1 VMKQVVRTG
10 IAFLLIGI
18 ILYNSM
24 GYLMVF
30 PALRMIHR
38 QQVTRMLSD
47 HPDKELVTLSFPKG
61 MERNYKVPGEKEL
74 RYNDKMYDIVRV
86 IDDEKT
92 ITYICYEDEKE
103 DLLIKK
109 SKDFSRSMNTDPKA
123 RTAGLILSGIIK
135 IALISEEA
143 YHFPILPSSLH
154 FFCSFIPYHAP
165 DRSIPELPPRF
176 LS

>member
-1 VMKQVVRTG
+1 MMKQVVRTG

-47 HPDKELVTLSFPKG
+47 NPEKELVALSFPKG
-61 MERNYKVPGEKEL
+61 TEKEFLLHDKKEL
-74 RYNDKMYDIVRV
+74 RFKDKMYDIVKV
-86 IDDEKT
+86 IDDEET

-135 IALISEEA
+135 IALINEEA
-143 YHFPILPSSLH
+143 YSFPILPSSLH